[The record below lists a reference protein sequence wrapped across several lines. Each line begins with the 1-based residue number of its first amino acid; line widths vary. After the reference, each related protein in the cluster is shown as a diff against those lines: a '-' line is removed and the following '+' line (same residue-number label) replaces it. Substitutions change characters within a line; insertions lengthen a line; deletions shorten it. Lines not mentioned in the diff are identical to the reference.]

1 MTISVTSVI
10 KKLLL
15 LFLIIAGVYYAKEF
29 LMPLTIGAIL
39 ATLFLPFS
47 QWLER
52 QKVPKGLAVF
62 ICFLSILLIIAL
74 IFALIGWKVSELS
87 SDVSAIK
94 QKASESIDRLQQYIF
109 NTIGISIKDQTE
121 ILNAEPRSYTA
132 MVQRVVGSM
141 TTIIGDLLLV
151 LVYFVF
157 LLYYRSHI
165 KKFLLKLP
173 ETSKRGEMEK
183 IIESCTN
190 VSQQYLVGLFK
201 MIVCLW
207 IMYGIG
213 FSIVGVKNAIFFAVL
228 CGLLEIIPF
237 VGNITGTTLTV
248 LVTALNGGDSTKIVG
263 IVITYGIVQ
272 FIQGWVLEPMILGP
286 QVKINPLFTIVAL
299 ILGELL
305 WGIPGIIL
313 AIPITAIL
321 KIICDNIDSLKPYGF
336 LIGEINE
343 GKKDRN
349 IIDKVKKMF

>member
-15 LFLIIAGVYYAKEF
+15 LFLVIAGVYYAKEF
-29 LMPLTIGAIL
+29 LMPLTIGGIL

-52 QKVPKGLAVF
+52 KKLPKGLAVF
-62 ICFLSILLIIAL
+62 ACFLSIILIMAL
-74 IFALIGWKVSELS
+74 IFALLGWKVSELA
-87 SDVSAIK
+87 SDFSAIK
-94 QKASESIDRLQQYIF
+94 EKASESIDKLQQYIF
-109 NTIGISIKDQTE
+109 NNLGISVKDQAK
-121 ILNAEPRSYTA
+121 IINSEPRSYTA
-132 MVQRVVGSM
+132 MVQKVVGSI
-141 TTIIGDLLLV
+141 TTIMGDLLLV
-151 LVYFVF
+151 FVYFVF

-165 KKFLLKLP
+165 KNFLLKLS

-183 IIESCTN
+183 IIESCAN
-190 VSQQYLVGLFK
+190 VSQQYLVGMSK

-213 FSIVGVKNAIFFAVL
+213 FSIIGVKNALFFAVL
-228 CGLLEIIPF
+228 CGLLEIVPF

-248 LVTALNGGDSTKIVG
+248 LVTALNGGNSTTLIG
-263 IVITYGIVQ
+263 IVATYAVVQ
-272 FIQGWVLEPMILGP
+272 FIQGWVLEPLILGP

-336 LIGEINE
+336 LIGEIDD
-343 GKKDRN
+343 GQKKRN
-349 IIDKVKKMF
+349 IIDKIRKKF

>member
-1 MTISVTSVI
+1 MTISVTSVL

-15 LFLIIAGVYYAKEF
+15 LFLVIGGVYYAKEF
-29 LMPLTIGAIL
+29 LMPLTIGGIL

-47 QWLER
+47 HWLER

-62 ICFLSILLIIAL
+62 VCFLCILLIITL
-74 IFALIGWKVSELS
+74 IFATIGWKVSELS

-94 QKASESIDRLQQYIF
+94 QKATESIDRLQQYIF
-109 NTIGISIKDQTE
+109 NNVGISVKDQTQ

-132 MVQRVVGSM
+132 MVQKVVGST
-141 TTIIGDLLLV
+141 TTIMGDLLLV
-151 LVYFVF
+151 FVYFVF

-165 KKFLLKLP
+165 KKFLLKLS

-190 VSQQYLVGLFK
+190 VSQQYLVGLSK

-213 FSIVGVKNAIFFAVL
+213 FSIIGVKNAIFFAVL

-248 LVTALNGGDSTKIVG
+248 LVTALNGGDSTKIIG

-272 FIQGWVLEPMILGP
+272 FIQGWVLEPLILGP

-321 KIICDNIDSLKPYGF
+321 KIICDNIESLKPYGF
-336 LIGEINE
+336 LIGEIDDGQN
-343 GKKDRN
+343 KRN
-349 IIDKVKKMF
+349 IIDKIKKKF